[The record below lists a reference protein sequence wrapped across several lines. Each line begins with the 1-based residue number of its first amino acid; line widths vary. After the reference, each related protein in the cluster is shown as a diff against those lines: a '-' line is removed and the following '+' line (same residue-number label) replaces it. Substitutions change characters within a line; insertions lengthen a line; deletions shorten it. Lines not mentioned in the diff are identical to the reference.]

1 MSAFY
6 LFIYLSI
13 HIQVDHL
20 HVQVRPAVPVREAGQ
35 DKQDGGPRAGGA
47 DRGNADTID
56 ISTLYLISNIYQYLG
71 AADTRYIYLVPII

>member
-1 MSAFY
+1 MGISIY
-6 LFIYLSI
+6 VFIYLSI
-13 HIQVDHL
+13 HNQVDHL

-47 DRGNADTID
+47 DRG
-56 ISTLYLISNIYQYLG
+56 

>member
-47 DRGNADTID
+47 DRGAADTRYI
-56 ISTLYLISNIYQYLG
+56 YFVPNIYQYLG